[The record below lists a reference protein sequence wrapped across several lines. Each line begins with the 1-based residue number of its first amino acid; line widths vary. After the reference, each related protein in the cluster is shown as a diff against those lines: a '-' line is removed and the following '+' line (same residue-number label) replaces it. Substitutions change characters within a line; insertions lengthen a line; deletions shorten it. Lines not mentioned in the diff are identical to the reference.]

1 MMFWNWDSSISLD
14 KGNPKR
20 RLTNLMFQKNK
31 KIGWG
36 GGGGMWRW
44 GRKPADT
51 LKSSLCMS
59 VLGLNH
65 KVQSFIHRALHFCQ
79 EIKHF
84 ENQIFNSLLC
94 QVSFC
99 STDEEILVSLLSKFA
114 QAPSSTVGLYSNFL
128 CLDPRPTT
136 NVGNYLQRFRNLSF
150 IFQ

>member
-1 MMFWNWDSSISLD
+1 
-14 KGNPKR
+14 
-20 RLTNLMFQKNK
+20 
-31 KIGWG
+31 
-36 GGGGMWRW
+36 MWRW
-44 GRKPADT
+44 GRKPADM

-114 QAPSSTVGLYSNFL
+114 QAPSSTVGPYSNFL

-136 NVGNYLQRFRNLSF
+136 NVGDYLQRFRNLSF
-150 IFQ
+150 IFQQKITIFNTQWKCKCTSITEYTPRKISELHQRILCFLSS